1 MIMEQNDRRI
11 ALVTGAN
18 KGIGLE
24 IARQLG
30 RADVTVLLAARDTA
44 RGQVAARV
52 LQQEGLDVHSLQL
65 DVTDTTSVKKAA
77 EWMAEHFGRLDI
89 LMNNA
94 GISDAQD
101 GPPTSASVEAARR
114 LLETNFL
121 GALAVT
127 QAMLPLLRQSLSGRI
142 VNMSSSLGS
151 LAVNGDSS
159 SEYYGAR
166 LIGYN
171 ASKAALNMLTV
182 QLAEELRDSQI
193 IVNAACPGFV
203 KTDLNGNTGHLSVTE
218 AAATPV
224 RLALLHHDRATGKFL
239 STEGEVAW

>member
-1 MIMEQNDRRI
+1 MEQNDRRI

-44 RGQVAARV
+44 RGQAAAKV

-65 DVTDTTSVKKAA
+65 DVTDAASVNTAA
-77 EWMAEHFGRLDI
+77 AWIAPRYRRLDI
-89 LMNNA
+89 LVNNA
-94 GISDAQD
+94 GINDSQD

-127 QAMLPLLRQSLSGRI
+127 QAMLPLLRQSVSGRI

-159 SEYYGAR
+159 SKYYGAR

-182 QLAEELRDSQI
+182 QPAEELRDSQI
-193 IVNAACPGFV
+193 IVKAACPGFV
-203 KTDLNGNTGHLSVTE
+203 KTDLNGNTGHLTVTE
-218 AAATPV
+218 AAAIPV
-224 RLALLHHDRATGKFL
+224 RLALLRHNRPTGNFL